1 MLAQGKAKEEEFKKF
16 FKKVFDA
23 YVQQDMKEHWDFG
36 VRFDVKMIKSVR
48 RHQQKDEN
56 IHWVELKN
64 VNGEQGWLYGE
75 ADFFAFELEDYWVI
89 VSREELARIYRKK
102 MRRKNM
108 VKNPE
113 AILPVPE
120 GWEEGH
126 YHFGEEHRPYV
137 YFYIDK
143 EQMSER
149 DL

>member
-64 VNGEQGWLYGE
+64 VNGEKGWLYGE
-75 ADFFAFELEDYWVI
+75 ADFFSFELEDYWVI
-89 VSREELARIYRKK
+89 VSRDDLQGFIEKKCVEKIWSKTPKLYSLYQRDGRKDIITLVK
-102 MRRKNM
+102 SIDLMYISTSIKN
-108 VKNPE
+108 K
-113 AILPVPE
+113 
-120 GWEEGH
+120 
-126 YHFGEEHRPYV
+126 
-137 YFYIDK
+137 
-143 EQMSER
+143 
-149 DL
+149 